1 MATSTLTS
9 KGQVTI
15 PKEIRRRLRLRAGDR
30 LDFRL
35 GNNGQ
40 LTVVPAD
47 EPSFLRLFGMLRHRV
62 GKRPVSVDEMR
73 EAVHELAGE
82 KFCRQNFFEDA

>member
-1 MATSTLTS
+1 MAASTLTS

-15 PKEIRRRLRLRAGDR
+15 PKEIRRQLGLQAGDR

-35 GNNGQ
+35 DNKGQ

-73 EAVHELAGE
+73 EAVHERAGK
-82 KFCRQNFFEDA
+82 KFGRQK